1 MTLSQRIHQTNLS
14 KGFYNPPAS
23 RARRW
28 MLIASELFEAI
39 EGLRE
44 NNFNPSLESDPKI
57 IKTSV
62 ACEMADAYIRLLDF
76 MEYEKIDH
84 QEGSDPEIF
93 DDPAEE
99 IFGISKIIH
108 AAWGCKDLIMH
119 MASNMVKLRIEAFC
133 IKYEIDLMAFV
144 EWKLEYNSKREY
156 KHGKEW

>member
-1 MTLSQRIHQTNLS
+1 MLAKRIHQINLE

-44 NNFNPSLESDPKI
+44 NNFNPSLDESRET
-57 IKTSV
+57 IKASC
-62 ACEMADAYIRLLDF
+62 ACEMADAYIRLVDF
-76 MEYEKIDH
+76 AEYEELEA
-84 QEGSDPEIF
+84 QSNEF
-93 DDPAEE
+93 YLQLYNDPAEE
-99 IFGISKIIH
+99 IFKISI
-108 AAWGCKDLIMH
+108 GVH
-119 MASNMVKLRIEAFC
+119 MAWELQKVEEFIGPIKSSIEVFC
-133 IKYEIDLMAFV
+133 KRHSIDLMAFV

>member
-1 MTLSQRIHQTNLS
+1 MLAKRIHQINLE

-44 NNFNPSLESDPKI
+44 NNFNPSLDSDPQI

-62 ACEMADAYIRLLDF
+62 ACEMADAYIRVLDF
-76 MEYEKIDH
+76 MEYEGFESLWTLDYFH
-84 QEGSDPEIF
+84 H
-93 DDPAEE
+93 DDPAEQ
-99 IFGISKIIH
+99 IFYISAVIH
-108 AAWGCKDLIMH
+108 AHRNDSNKASSSVKQLI
-119 MASNMVKLRIEAFC
+119 ETFC
-133 IKYEIDLMAFV
+133 IKNNINLMAFV